1 MATKKRRFDSN
12 LYYHIYNCGVERR
25 LLFLNKRDY
34 ERFLDVISYYV
45 YERKMSYAEFQKLT
59 LPIRTEEKANP
70 TGLKRLKRVQ
80 IAAYCLMPNHFH
92 LLVKQT
98 KSGGIVQFVSDISNS
113 HAKYFNLK
121 RKRIGS
127 LFQGAFK
134 HKKITNVPSF
144 LQVSRYIHLNPLA
157 SSKTKL
163 RGKLERPEGYPYSS
177 YSEWISPRSPS
188 ITDRKEV
195 ESWVNHAGG
204 VGEYRS
210 FVESKINKNPALGI
224 EDLILE

>member
-1 MATKKRRFDSN
+1 MATKKRRFDSDF
-12 LYYHIYNCGVERR
+12 YYHIYNCGVERR
-25 LLFLNKRDY
+25 LVFLNKRDY

-45 YERKMSYAEFQKLT
+45 YERKISYAEFQKLT
-59 LPIRTEEKANP
+59 LPMRTEERTNP
-70 TGLKRLKRVQ
+70 TGSKRVQ

-92 LLVKQT
+92 FLVKQT
-98 KSGGIVQFVSDISNS
+98 RSGGIVQFVSDISNS

-134 HKKITNVPSF
+134 HKEITNVPSF
-144 LQVSRYIHLNPLA
+144 LQVSRYIHLNPLT
-157 SSKTKL
+157 SSKMKL
-163 RGKLERPEGYPYSS
+163 KGRLEKPEGYPYSS
-177 YSEWISPRSPS
+177 YLEWISPRSPS
-188 ITDRKEV
+188 ITDREEV

-204 VGEYRS
+204 VGGYRS
-210 FVESKINKNPALGI
+210 FVESKIKKNPALGI